1 MTTNTNAALRGALA
15 RLVEMIDA
23 YTQSPVMAALQEHIT
38 MRQARAV
45 LASAAQPPA
54 LTGDLAEPR
63 DDSDRIYD
71 RPVGYLP
78 AYELSRLHSGH
89 GAQLRSAKFGP
100 SALDGDVPVY
110 LESSALALVQ
120 ALIGAQRAINS
131 MKAEAETAAQGDEQM
146 MLDACEQ
153 ISNEGL
159 EASLAIQAALSTA
172 AQPLTQDEQEN
183 QLCMSSASCGQAST
197 NESAFITSTQ
207 RSAGTF
213 SASSE
218 RQSYR
223 DSDGM
228 PTERAVLERE
238 WRRMKI
244 ALSATAAQP
253 PADGA
258 LNTIAAMFH
267 SGEEIEGPDGLAMMV
282 DMSVWNDAL
291 DAFEGIIGDE
301 MEPAKEQ
308 A

>member
-1 MTTNTNAALRGALA
+1 MTDSKQYHPLPEPDTHCFDEDTGKDVWSHSADQMRAYYALGYAAG
-15 RLVEMIDA
+15 EK
-23 YTQSPVMAALQEHIT
+23 AAGLQRVSDFCVLQET
-38 MRQARAV
+38 LETADTLRA
-45 LASAAQPPA
+45 
-54 LTGDLAEPR
+54 DLAECRQSLKRVVSTLHAHELAEIGAPNYAEDPAEPR
-63 DDSDRIYD
+63 YD

-89 GAQLRSAKFGP
+89 DAQLRSAKFGP

-172 AQPLTQDEQEN
+172 AQP
-183 QLCMSSASCGQAST
+183 
-197 NESAFITSTQ
+197 
-207 RSAGTF
+207 
-213 SASSE
+213 
-218 RQSYR
+218 
-223 DSDGM
+223 
-228 PTERAVLERE
+228 
-238 WRRMKI
+238 
-244 ALSATAAQP
+244 

-267 SGEEIEGPDGLAMMV
+267 SGEEIEGPDGLAIMV
-282 DMSVWNDAL
+282 DM
-291 DAFEGIIGDE
+291 DE
-301 MEPAKEQ
+301 RLEP
-308 A
+308 

>member
-1 MTTNTNAALRGALA
+1 MTTNTNAALAEDLQDTVSKALRRA
-15 RLVEMIDA
+15 WQLGQTYWQQADSEYTSQHRKADETQGKFDTLVEE
-23 YTQSPVMAALQEHIT
+23 TRAALST
-38 MRQARAV
+38 
-45 LASAAQPPA
+45 AAQPPA
-54 LTGDLAEPR
+54 LTGDPAEPR

-172 AQPLTQDEQEN
+172 AQP
-183 QLCMSSASCGQAST
+183 
-197 NESAFITSTQ
+197 
-207 RSAGTF
+207 
-213 SASSE
+213 
-218 RQSYR
+218 
-223 DSDGM
+223 
-228 PTERAVLERE
+228 
-238 WRRMKI
+238 
-244 ALSATAAQP
+244 

-267 SGEEIEGPDGLAMMV
+267 SGEEIEGPDGLAIMV
-282 DMSVWNDAL
+282 DMALWNDAL
-291 DAFEGIIGDE
+291 DSFEVIIGDE

>member
-1 MTTNTNAALRGALA
+1 MTTNTNAALAENMQDTVSIALRRAWQLGQTYWQQADSEYFTSQRRKADETQGKFDALVEETRAALA
-15 RLVEMIDA
+15 
-23 YTQSPVMAALQEHIT
+23 
-38 MRQARAV
+38 
-45 LASAAQPPA
+45 
-54 LTGDLAEPR
+54 
-63 DDSDRIYD
+63 
-71 RPVGYLP
+71 
-78 AYELSRLHSGH
+78 
-89 GAQLRSAKFGP
+89 
-100 SALDGDVPVY
+100 
-110 LESSALALVQ
+110 
-120 ALIGAQRAINS
+120 
-131 MKAEAETAAQGDEQM
+131 
-146 MLDACEQ
+146 
-153 ISNEGL
+153 
-159 EASLAIQAALSTA
+159 TA
-172 AQPLTQDEQEN
+172 AQPLTQDEKEN

-244 ALSATAAQP
+244 ALSAPAAQP
-253 PADGA
+253 PTDGA

-282 DMSVWNDAL
+282 DMALWNDAL

-301 MEPAKEQ
+301 ME
-308 A
+308 

>member
-1 MTTNTNAALRGALA
+1 MTTNTNAALAEDLQDTVSKALRRA
-15 RLVEMIDA
+15 WQLGQTYWQQADSEYTSQHRKADETQGKFDALVE
-23 YTQSPVMAALQEHIT
+23 
-38 MRQARAV
+38 
-45 LASAAQPPA
+45 
-54 LTGDLAEPR
+54 
-63 DDSDRIYD
+63 
-71 RPVGYLP
+71 
-78 AYELSRLHSGH
+78 
-89 GAQLRSAKFGP
+89 
-100 SALDGDVPVY
+100 
-110 LESSALALVQ
+110 
-120 ALIGAQRAINS
+120 
-131 MKAEAETAAQGDEQM
+131 ETR
-146 MLDACEQ
+146 
-153 ISNEGL
+153 
-159 EASLAIQAALSTA
+159 AALSTA

>member
-1 MTTNTNAALRGALA
+1 MPDTISAQDRFLAAFDTYLDEVGVADAL
-15 RLVEMIDA
+15 
-23 YTQSPVMAALQEHIT
+23 
-38 MRQARAV
+38 
-45 LASAAQPPA
+45 SAATTIFVSLVVSYAEARGHDTNQPI
-54 LTGDLAEPR
+54 TINGGENR
-63 DDSDRIYD
+63 DITI
-71 RPVGYLP
+71 
-78 AYELSRLHSGH
+78 H

-172 AQPLTQDEQEN
+172 AQP
-183 QLCMSSASCGQAST
+183 
-197 NESAFITSTQ
+197 
-207 RSAGTF
+207 
-213 SASSE
+213 
-218 RQSYR
+218 
-223 DSDGM
+223 
-228 PTERAVLERE
+228 
-238 WRRMKI
+238 
-244 ALSATAAQP
+244 

-282 DMSVWNDAL
+282 DMALWNDAL
-291 DAFEGIIGDE
+291 NAFEGIIGDE
-301 MEPAKEQ
+301 ME
-308 A
+308 

>member
-1 MTTNTNAALRGALA
+1 MNTLTETAPARIWLQIDPQGAPVDCA
-15 RLVEMIDA
+15 ERFPSDASEVTWCADDVGGVQVE
-23 YTQSPVMAALQEHIT
+23 YV
-38 MRQARAV
+38 RAD

-63 DDSDRIYD
+63 DDSDRVYD

-131 MKAEAETAAQGDEQM
+131 MKVEAETAAQGDEQM

-172 AQPLTQDEQEN
+172 AQP
-183 QLCMSSASCGQAST
+183 
-197 NESAFITSTQ
+197 
-207 RSAGTF
+207 
-213 SASSE
+213 
-218 RQSYR
+218 
-223 DSDGM
+223 
-228 PTERAVLERE
+228 
-238 WRRMKI
+238 
-244 ALSATAAQP
+244 

-258 LNTIAAMFH
+258 LNTIAVMFH
-267 SGEEIEGPDGLAMMV
+267 SGEEIDGPDGLAMMV

>member
-1 MTTNTNAALRGALA
+1 MPNDTTPAPIGAGALREALWIC
-15 RLVEMIDA
+15 VEHNA
-23 YTQSPVMAALQEHIT
+23 LHFGETHNTVVQGRAA
-38 MRQARAV
+38 
-45 LASAAQPPA
+45 LASAAQPTA

-63 DDSDRIYD
+63 DDSDRVYD

-172 AQPLTQDEQEN
+172 AQP
-183 QLCMSSASCGQAST
+183 
-197 NESAFITSTQ
+197 
-207 RSAGTF
+207 
-213 SASSE
+213 
-218 RQSYR
+218 
-223 DSDGM
+223 
-228 PTERAVLERE
+228 
-238 WRRMKI
+238 
-244 ALSATAAQP
+244 

-267 SGEEIEGPDGLAMMV
+267 SAEEIEGPDGLAMMV

-301 MEPAKEQ
+301 ME
-308 A
+308 

>member
-1 MTTNTNAALRGALA
+1 MTTNTNAALRVALA

-54 LTGDLAEPR
+54 LTGDPAEPR

-131 MKAEAETAAQGDEQM
+131 MKVEAETAAQGDEQM

-159 EASLAIQAALSTA
+159 EASLAIQAVLSTA
-172 AQPLTQDEQEN
+172 AQSP
-183 QLCMSSASCGQAST
+183 
-197 NESAFITSTQ
+197 
-207 RSAGTF
+207 
-213 SASSE
+213 
-218 RQSYR
+218 
-223 DSDGM
+223 
-228 PTERAVLERE
+228 V
-238 WRRMKI
+238 
-244 ALSATAAQP
+244 
-253 PADGA
+253 DGA

-267 SGEEIEGPDGLAMMV
+267 SGEEIEGPDGMAMMV